1 MSRATVTWVHLLP
14 ELHTA
19 LDTWPEDDPAGR
31 RLATELRDRIAAK
44 VREAITDCGEL
55 GASEVLG
62 IGRQTI
68 IRWRREGGPLA

>member
-1 MSRATVTWVHLLP
+1 VSRATVTWVHLLP

-19 LDTWPEDDPAGR
+19 LATWPEEDPAGQ
-31 RLATELRDRIAAK
+31 RLATDLRDRIAAK
-44 VREAITDCGEL
+44 VRETIEDCGEL

-68 IRWRREGGPLA
+68 IRWRRTGGPLA